1 VAEFRHLGFEAEHVG
16 DLGMAAATDQTIIE
30 YARRTG
36 HTVVTLDADFHA
48 ILALSNAALPSVIR
62 LRVQRLR
69 GEQLAA
75 LVARVI
81 GVCATELNAGALVTI
96 DEQTVRVR
104 VLPLVRER

>member
-1 VAEFRHLGFEAEHVG
+1 
-16 DLGMAAATDQTIIE
+16 
-30 YARRTG
+30 
-36 HTVVTLDADFHA
+36 
-48 ILALSNAALPSVIR
+48 VIR

-75 LVARVI
+75 LVARMI
-81 GVCATELNAGALVTI
+81 GICATELNAGALVTI